1 MKAICENELVLDCTD
16 YKAIDSGVVLLGD
29 EEGSD
34 VVAFVPNEK
43 LEYVLPDDV
52 VEREY
57 ERLGLPAPTI
67 RSPEELEPRLETF
80 AEEIDDLREHLD
92 RQVEDLIDEDATFE
106 EDADPERQERLRER
120 RRTIDRLLE
129 GVRQRGQQLRQLS
142 TAGTERETATETEG
156 QGAAEEADEERTATE
171 AEGEAPAEPEDPA
184 LEAGSTTEERL
195 ASLESE
201 MDARLGA
208 IEAQL
213 QELTA
218 EGGKETG
225 SSETEGSET
234 EGKDGETV
242 QGDGEEDDI
251 PIEPGIVQGLGST
264 YASRLRDAGIESV
277 GALADRTPEEIA
289 ESAEVSEN
297 RATTWIDLA
306 TELLEEERTAT

>member
-29 EEGSD
+29 EEEGSD
-34 VVAFVPNEK
+34 VVAFIPNEK

-57 ERLGLPAPTI
+57 ERLGLPAPEI
-67 RSPEELEPRLETF
+67 RSPEELETRLEAF

-142 TAGTERETATETEG
+142 TTGTEGE
-156 QGAAEEADEERTATE
+156 TATE
-171 AEGEAPAEPEDPA
+171 AEGEDEADPEDPA

-213 QELTA
+213 GKLTA
-218 EGGKETG
+218 EGGEE
-225 SSETEGSET
+225 SESSEVEVSETER
-234 EGKDGETV
+234 EGGEV
-242 QGDGEEDDI
+242 GGEEDI
-251 PIEPGIVQGLGST
+251 PIEAGIVQGLGST
-264 YASRLRDAGIESV
+264 YAKRLHDAGIESV
-277 GALADRTPEEIA
+277 DALADRTPAEIA
-289 ESAEVSEN
+289 EAAEVSEN
-297 RATTWIDLA
+297 RARTWIDLA
-306 TELLEEERTAT
+306 TELLEEERTVT

>member
-156 QGAAEEADEERTATE
+156 EGAAEEADEERTATE
-171 AEGEAPAEPEDPA
+171 AEGEAPADPEDPA

-218 EGGKETG
+218 GGE
-225 SSETEGSET
+225 
-234 EGKDGETV
+234 
-242 QGDGEEDDI
+242 EEDDI

>member
-29 EEGSD
+29 EEEGSD
-34 VVAFVPNEK
+34 VVAFIPNEK

-57 ERLGLPAPTI
+57 ERLGLPAPEI
-67 RSPEELEPRLETF
+67 RSPEELETRLEAF

-92 RQVEDLIDEDATFE
+92 RQVEDLIDEDATFA
-106 EDADPERQERLRER
+106 EDADHERQERLRER

-142 TAGTERETATETEG
+142 TTGTEGE
-156 QGAAEEADEERTATE
+156 TATE
-171 AEGEAPAEPEDPA
+171 AEGEETADSEDPA

-218 EGGKETG
+218 EGGEESE
-225 SSETEGSET
+225 SSEVEVSGTER
-234 EGKDGETV
+234 EGGEV
-242 QGDGEEDDI
+242 EGEGEEEI
-251 PIEPGIVQGLGST
+251 PIEAGIVQGLGST
-264 YASRLRDAGIESV
+264 YAKRLHDAGIESV
-277 GALADRTPEEIA
+277 DALADRTPAEIA
-289 ESAEVSEN
+289 EAAEVSEN
-297 RATTWIDLA
+297 RARTWIDLA
-306 TELLEEERTAT
+306 TELLEEERTVT